1 MPYCPKAHLLIG
13 NISNIYRYVP
23 NCNARIASIIRRCA
37 ITSPLP
43 RHHAFVQ
50 RALLGVSVY
59 ALAMIE
65 PAPVSRPI
73 SPLRFAPL
81 LLICVACGGLLAC
94 RIDTWVSLD
103 QLLRSRDILMHA
115 VAEHYAAALGLFA
128 LAYATA
134 VAVSLP
140 GATLLTVAGGF
151 MFGGWLG
158 GGIAAMAATIGAV
171 ILFLAA
177 RSSLGAVLVARAGPQ
192 LERFRAGFAADA
204 ASYLLFLRLAPV
216 IPFWLV
222 NLAAALTG
230 IGLGTFVWTTFL
242 GILPATFVFAFA
254 GAGLDSVAR
263 AQEDARAACASQ
275 ADATCSSGFSPASLL
290 THDTMLALA
299 SLALLS
305 LVPVLL
311 KRWRKAPV
319 PPTRRPKAGA

>member
-1 MPYCPKAHLLIG
+1 
-13 NISNIYRYVP
+13 
-23 NCNARIASIIRRCA
+23 
-37 ITSPLP
+37 
-43 RHHAFVQ
+43 
-50 RALLGVSVY
+50 
-59 ALAMIE
+59 MIE
-65 PAPVSRPI
+65 PAPVSHPI

-81 LLICVACGGLLAC
+81 LLICLACGGLLAC

-103 QLLRSRDILMHA
+103 QLLRSRDSLMHA

-128 LAYATA
+128 LAYAAA

-158 GGIAAMAATIGAV
+158 GGVAAMAATSGAV

-177 RSSLGAVLVARAGPQ
+177 RSSLGAVLAARAGHR
-192 LERFRAGFAADA
+192 LEWFRAGFAQDA
-204 ASYLLFLRLAPV
+204 ASYMLFLRLAPV
-216 IPFWLV
+216 FPFWLV
-222 NLAAALTG
+222 NLASALTG
-230 IGLGTFVWTTFL
+230 VRLGTFVWTTLL
-242 GILPATFVFAFA
+242 GILPASFVFAFA

-275 ADATCSSGFSPASLL
+275 AHAPCFPGFSLASLL

-305 LVPVLL
+305 LAPVLL
-311 KRWRKAPV
+311 KRWRKTPV
-319 PPTRRPKAGA
+319 PPARQPKAGA